1 MINKLLINQLQQLVG
16 AANIT
21 TSTVDRLTHCFDAT
35 QRRFLPEVVI
45 HPGTTEEVSRIVQ
58 LANEAR
64 IPILARGAGSGFSGG
79 SLPIHGGIVL
89 VMTRMNRILEIDAD
103 NLVAVVEP
111 GVITADLQRA
121 VERIGLFYPP
131 DPASKDFSTL
141 GGNVA
146 ECAGGP
152 RCVKYGVTRDY
163 VLGLTVVTPTGDIIH
178 TGGRTMKNVVGYDL
192 TRLIVGAEGTLGVV
206 TQIILRLLPKPEA
219 RKTMLQFFEL
229 LAADPAQD
237 DLVRGWRRRL
247 ASALN

>member
-1 MINKLLINQLQQLVG
+1 MLNELLIKRLRDIVG
-16 AANIT
+16 AANIS

-45 HPGTTEEVSRIVQ
+45 HPGSTEEVSRIVC
-58 LANEAR
+58 LANEAK
-64 IPILARGAGSGFSGG
+64 IPILPRGAGSGFSGG

-89 VMTRMNRILEIDAD
+89 VMTRMNRILEIDSD
-103 NLVAVVEP
+103 NLIAVVEP
-111 GVITADLQRA
+111 GVVTADLQRA

-192 TRLIVGAEGTLGVV
+192 TNT
-206 TQIILRLLPKPEA
+206 
-219 RKTMLQFFEL
+219 
-229 LAADPAQD
+229 
-237 DLVRGWRRRL
+237 RL
-247 ASALN
+247 ARAIHRADGSPHRIIAPDELADGLAVAGFTEITIHPTWQGHLMRFHAYRPSAS